1 MLLKRA
7 ELWTAPQGKG
17 GKVSMPAGLDS
28 PVLPAQLPRFVLE
41 ALG

>member
-1 MLLKRA
+1 MLFKRA

-28 PVLPAQLPRFVLE
+28 PVPPPPHTPFVLE
-41 ALG
+41 ALD